1 MAKKSYGA
9 SAPGSIM
16 LFGEHAVLRDK
27 LAIVAAV
34 NKRITVKLTP
44 RPDDQINIF
53 STLGE
58 YKTNLNKFKNQNLFK
73 FVLTSIEHHISLI
86 PTGFDLHITSEFSH
100 QVGLGS
106 SSAVVVAV
114 LHCLMQWLINTID
127 TKILFFDARNIIRE
141 IQGCGSGADV
151 AASVYGG
158 SLAYRQEN
166 PLEIEKLNLLPD
178 ISLVYCGYK
187 TPTPDVINKVNLL
200 ENSQPEQYIKIF
212 NLMDQCALKAKN
224 AFMHKDLA
232 LIAQL
237 MKEHQHYQKL
247 LGTSD
252 NTLEKLITES
262 LAQENIMS
270 AKISGSG
277 LGDCIVTLGEIKTKT
292 NISGEIIPV
301 KISLEGARC
310 ESE

>member
-1 MAKKSYGA
+1 MPKKSYRA

-34 NKRITVKLTP
+34 NKRIAVKLTP
-44 RPDDQINIF
+44 RPDDQINIV
-53 STLGE
+53 SNLGE
-58 YKTNLNKFKNQNLFK
+58 YKTSLNKFENQNLFK
-73 FVLTSIEHHISLI
+73 FVLTSIKHHINLI
-86 PTGFDLHITSEFSH
+86 PTGFNLHITSEFSH

-114 LHCLMQWLINTID
+114 LHCLMQWLINKID
-127 TKILFFDARNIIRE
+127 TNVLFLEARNIIRA

-166 PLEIEKLNLLPD
+166 PLEIEKLDFLPE
-178 ISLVYCGYK
+178 ISLIYSGYK
-187 TPTPDVINKVNLL
+187 TPTPDVIKKINLL
-200 ENSQPEQYIKIF
+200 EKNQPEHYKEIF
-212 NLMDQCALKAKN
+212 NLMDQCVLQAKS
-224 AFMHKDLA
+224 AFAHKDLV
-232 LIAQL
+232 LIAEL
-237 MKEHQHYQKL
+237 MTKHQHYQKL

-252 NTLEKLITES
+252 NTLEKLIAEL
-262 LAQENIMS
+262 LAQKNIMS

-277 LGDCIVTLGEIKTKT
+277 LGDCIVTLGKIKPNI
-292 NISGEIIPV
+292 NISGELIPV
-301 KISLEGARC
+301 KLSLEGARC